1 MIPSHANDDISTRIF
16 LRRVVVASLV
26 VLFGMVGLFARYG
39 FLQIH
44 QYDKYQINADNNR
57 IKLISNPPSRGYIYD
72 RNGILLADNV
82 PVFSAVI
89 SPDEI
94 DDPKYTL
101 ELLTPIFGLTDED
114 IADILARID
123 KSRKNPITIKM
134 DLTEEQIAQF
144 SERKPFFRGVN
155 IQTKLTRVYP
165 HDELFAHVIGY
176 VGRINDKE
184 AKKIAE
190 DEYKKSLYAGTDL
203 IGKIGLS
210 VCGNQCLR

>member
-89 SPDEI
+89 QKKPHHHQD
-94 DDPKYTL
+94 
-101 ELLTPIFGLTDED
+101 GLDRR
-114 IADILARID
+114 ADCSI
-123 KSRKNPITIKM
+123 
-134 DLTEEQIAQF
+134 
-144 SERKPFFRGVN
+144 
-155 IQTKLTRVYP
+155 
-165 HDELFAHVIGY
+165 
-176 VGRINDKE
+176 
-184 AKKIAE
+184 
-190 DEYKKSLYAGTDL
+190 
-203 IGKIGLS
+203 
-210 VCGNQCLR
+210 